1 MHRERVLGV
10 CLLAAG
16 LAYAQQ
22 RGGQQGAQQ
31 REIGPQPPVV
41 DPGGPGKPPSDAIG
55 VARRRAC
62 EAAAVA
68 AGPAVIKARGAN
80 DKINIA

>member
-1 MHRERVLGV
+1 MRRERVLGV

-22 RGGQQGAQQ
+22 RGAQQ

-68 AGPAVIKARGAN
+68 AGTAVIKARGAN